1 MRAAIAALAL
11 TLLSSTVA
19 VAGDAAAEGAQYA
32 KPGYV
37 TVIEKGRL
45 WVFKDGSKELEDFR
59 KHGEPTVSNMKIGA
73 GPDGMTVK
81 GPSMEVIDAYLA
93 AQ

>member
-1 MRAAIAALAL
+1 MRTAIVALAL
-11 TLLSSTVA
+11 ALMTSTVA
-19 VAGDAAAEGAQYA
+19 VANDVTDGAKYA

-37 TVIEKGRL
+37 TAIEKGRL

-73 GPDGMTVK
+73 GPDGMTMK
-81 GPSMEVIDAYLA
+81 GPSMEIIEAYLA

>member
-73 GPDGMTVK
+73 GPEGMTLK

>member
-11 TLLSSTVA
+11 ALMTST
-19 VAGDAAAEGAQYA
+19 AAIANDVSADGAQYA
-32 KPGYV
+32 KPGYT

-81 GPSMEVIDAYLA
+81 GPSMEVIEAYLA
-93 AQ
+93 Q

>member
-1 MRAAIAALAL
+1 MRAAIAVLAVVL
-11 TLLSSTVA
+11 MSSAIA
-19 VAGDAAAEGAQYA
+19 VADEAADAGSKYF

-37 TVIEKGRL
+37 TVVEKGRL

-81 GPSMEVIDAYLA
+81 GPNMEIIEAYLA

>member
-1 MRAAIAALAL
+1 MRTAVAAIALVL
-11 TLLSSTVA
+11 ISSTVA
-19 VAGDAAAEGAQYA
+19 VANDAVDGAKYA

-37 TVIEKGRL
+37 TVVEKGRL

-73 GPDGMTVK
+73 GPEGMTVK
-81 GPSMEVIDAYLA
+81 GPNMEIIDAYLA